1 MINKRDDFYSDV
13 IIGMSDGL
21 IVPFALVTG
30 LSTII
35 TSVSAIVIAGLIAV
49 IGGAIAMSVGGYR
62 ATKSE
67 SGYHHPDK
75 DAEHQEI
82 MKEKQFLSNIG
93 LSEEMQQMAL
103 DEMKKDKEQWADYVT
118 TYEDDGVVTADKRAA
133 RSAANIG
140 LSYAIG
146 GLVPVFPYF
155 FMKAPVE
162 ALKLS
167 AIITLGCL
175 FLFGYL
181 KHKTLGNQ
189 PFWGALRMLLAGAL
203 AAGAAFGI
211 AQLIR

>member
-1 MINKRDDFYSDV
+1 MMNKREDFYSDV

-21 IVPFALVTG
+21 IVPFALVAG
-30 LSTII
+30 LSTLV
-35 TSVSAIVIAGLIAV
+35 TSVSVIVIAGLIAV
-49 IGGAIAMSVGGYR
+49 FGGAIAMSVGGYR

-67 SGYHHPDK
+67 SGYHHPDEH
-75 DAEHQEI
+75 AEHQEI
-82 MKEKQFLSNIG
+82 VKEKQFLSNIG

-118 TYEDDGVVTADKRAA
+118 TYEDEEVVTTDKRAA

-146 GLVPVFPYF
+146 GVVPVIPYF
-155 FMKAPVE
+155 FMKVPVD
-162 ALKLS
+162 ALKIS
-167 AIITLGCL
+167 AIITLLCL

-203 AAGAAFGI
+203 AAGAALG
-211 AQLIR
+211 AALLIK